1 MQYEEGGKLLKWIV
15 QFHFMWAVICG
26 DTVTH
31 MHTHT
36 MDGKLTNLPISHDIF
51 LGNNQYN
58 VVFTINSNCEMQQ

>member
-1 MQYEEGGKLLKWIV
+1 
-15 QFHFMWAVICG
+15 MWAVICG

-58 VVFTINSNCEMQQ
+58 VVFTINSNCEIQHLWNIVITGFCHDKLCNV